1 MSNYEDVYA
10 PDLTEETESTL
21 SGSEQFVMFDSVEG
35 KRAELST
42 IADYIVENGEI
53 DGSDIPTIVST
64 IEGNIGTLDTKVG
77 DLTDLDTTDKTSAVG
92 AINEVYGDLS
102 DKADQNGVY
111 PDLSAGNITG
121 DFHIDTKPYLYR
133 ALRDV
138 ASHIGSKAFDTLV
151 GGSVAVNQLVNTG
164 TTSVTIPSGHKYY
177 SNINN
182 IKAIGASTGAAIA
195 INDDTKDNVIDLTQL
210 FASDPSIADR
220 AYTLEQNQAGSGI
233 AWLKSYGFFT
243 KPYYAYNAGTLQST
257 KASKHKM
264 VGFNQWDEE
273 WENGRI
279 NATTGAD
286 ASGNG
291 IRCKNMIKVIPNT
304 MYHVVR
310 GSYADAS
317 SIIIFYYDGN
327 ENYISYNNMFGLY
340 GSFTTPANACYIRFN
355 IQTSS
360 AITTYNHDICINLS
374 KTTGTPKNGDYLPYE
389 SVTYQISPEELR
401 GTLKLVNNEI
411 QYNGDIRYADGTL
424 GRNYEKIT
432 LAGGDYSIW
441 AVTNTLTNCVQFA
454 MTPSV
459 LAKAT
464 NASVVGNAISD
475 RFITGSGES
484 IYANDKEGLSTDTL
498 GRIRITILKSRID
511 PVNAIGLDAWLQS
524 NNVTVIYEKATPTTE
539 TSDPFTSPQ
548 QVFADGTEEYID
560 TRTVPIPV
568 GHETKYELDLAEKL
582 IELPWD
588 LSMLAP
594 IENGTTASQAY
605 AAGKYFVRNN
615 EFCKA
620 KTSIASGATF
630 TLGTNY
636 EVTTVGAELYA
647 LA

>member
-1 MSNYEDVYA
+1 MADYEDVYA

-64 IEGNIGTLDTKVG
+64 IEGNIGTVDTKVG
-77 DLTDLDTTDKTSAVG
+77 DLTDLETTDKTSIVSAVNEVNGKAEDADEKADTVDGHVGDLSELDTEDKTSAVG

-111 PDLSAGNITG
+111 PDLSVGNITG

-182 IKAIGASTGAAIA
+182 IKTIGASTGAAIA

-220 AYTLEQNQAGSGI
+220 AYTLESGTAGSGI
-233 AWLKSYGFFT
+233 AWLKSYGFLT
-243 KPYYAYNAGTLQST
+243 KDYYPYNAGTLQS
-257 KASKHKM
+257 
-264 VGFNQWDEE
+264 V
-273 WENGRI
+273 
-279 NATTGAD
+279 
-286 ASGNG
+286 
-291 IRCKNMIKVIPNT
+291 
-304 MYHVVR
+304 
-310 GSYADAS
+310 
-317 SIIIFYYDGN
+317 
-327 ENYISYNNMFGLY
+327 
-340 GSFTTPANACYIRFN
+340 
-355 IQTSS
+355 
-360 AITTYNHDICINLS
+360 
-374 KTTGTPKNGDYLPYE
+374 KTTAH
-389 SVTYQISPEELR
+389 VTRNADDTIINNYPLDDIELR
-401 GTLKLVNNEI
+401 GVAKLVNNEI
-411 QYNGDIRYADGTL
+411 KYDGDTYESDGTVTRKYGIVDLGTLNWSKYGSTEEYDRYITGGIDSTSRNGVRYAVCNKFPIVAIGGTYVA
-424 GRNYEKIT
+424 N
-432 LAGGDYSIW
+432 
-441 AVTNTLTNCVQFA
+441 AVTF
-454 MTPSV
+454 
-459 LAKAT
+459 
-464 NASVVGNAISD
+464 G
-475 RFITGSGES
+475 TGSMRTS
-484 IYANDKEGLSTDTL
+484 
-498 GRIRITILKSRID
+498 
-511 PVNAIGLDAWLQS
+511 
-524 NNVTVIYEKATPTTE
+524 VTTSPLAYSDVATFKAAMSGVYLVYELATPTE
-539 TSDPFTSPQ
+539 EQAEPFTNPQ
-548 QVFADGTEEYID
+548 TVDPNGTEQYVD

-568 GHETKYELDLAEKL
+568 GHETKYELDLASKL
-582 IELPWD
+582 IGLPWD

-636 EVTTVGAELYA
+636 EVTTVGAELFA